1 MCVVCPHGY
10 EHLLKPEEDVGAAR
24 GGISD
29 SCESPNK
36 YVGNQTERS
45 SRSNCMQFC
54 LRAFPSTLYFYK
66 IIDYLRKL
74 ILFLYCRLGYFPN
87 ILVNGDLILKDYFLM

>member
-1 MCVVCPHGY
+1 MCNCMCVVCPHGY

-45 SRSNCMQFC
+45 SRSS
-54 LRAFPSTLYFYK
+54 LHAILSKSISLYTL
-66 IIDYLRKL
+66 LL
-74 ILFLYCRLGYFPN
+74 QN
-87 ILVNGDLILKDYFLM
+87 N